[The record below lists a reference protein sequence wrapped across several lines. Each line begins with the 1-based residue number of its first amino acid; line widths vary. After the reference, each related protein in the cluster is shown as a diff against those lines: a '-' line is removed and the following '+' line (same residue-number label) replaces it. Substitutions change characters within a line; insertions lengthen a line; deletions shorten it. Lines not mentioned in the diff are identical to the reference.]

1 MTSCR
6 LTFPEQ
12 KLIQAKQSSSIEQSS
27 SSQVVNKSSHQAQG
41 QGVRLR
47 SRPAHPRSAKMPPPT
62 HDFRAIFHRFDTG
75 GKVFSTAEA
84 FGNGHIN
91 DTVRVKTTDGTFYI
105 LQRINHDIFTRP
117 VEVMANIER
126 VTGHLARKIQERGGD
141 PNRETLTLIKS
152 KQDGNTDAASFV
164 VVDGNYWRLYKFI
177 ANARSYEIGEEAS
190 SDRNGTGHRNHIY
203 EAAAAFARFQRDM
216 ADLPPPRLHETIP
229 HFGDPA
235 FRFQQFEEALETNV
249 MGRAGSCRAEIDFVQ
264 ARKSDASKLGDMLR
278 EGKMPERVVHY
289 DTKINN
295 VLIDYESGRGL
306 CVIDLDT
313 TMPGLAIYDFG
324 DAVRAAT
331 ALAAEDE
338 ADLSLV
344 GFSMEKF
351 EQLTHGYLSVAAKFL
366 TDVEID
372 HLAFA
377 ARMVTMTIGLRFLAD
392 HLAGDKYF
400 KTQRDGQNLDRC
412 RTQFKIVAEMEKR
425 YDEMKAIVEKFRR
438 RYCKESISSLY

>member
-1 MTSCR
+1 M
-6 LTFPEQ
+6 
-12 KLIQAKQSSSIEQSS
+12 A
-27 SSQVVNKSSHQAQG
+27 
-41 QGVRLR
+41 
-47 SRPAHPRSAKMPPPT
+47 PPT
-62 HDFRAIFHRFDTG
+62 QDLAQAIFDRFDTG

-91 DTVRVKTTDGTFYI
+91 DTLRVKTTDGTYYI

-117 VEVMANIER
+117 AEVMANIER
-126 VTGHLARKIQERGGD
+126 VTEHLARKIQERGGD

-152 KQDGNTDAASFV
+152 KKDDSTDSASFV
-164 VVDGNYWRLYKFI
+164 VVDGNYWRLYNFI
-177 ANARSYEIGEEAS
+177 TNARSYEIGEDAS
-190 SDRNGTGHRNHIY
+190 SDVNGCGQHNYIY

-229 HFGDPA
+229 QFGDTA
-235 FRFQQFEEALETNV
+235 FRFQQFEEALRANV
-249 MGRAGSCRAEIDFVQ
+249 MGRADDCRAEIEFVQ

-278 EGKMPERVVHY
+278 EGEIPERVVHY

-295 VLIDYESGRGL
+295 VLIDTESGKGL

-338 ADLSLV
+338 IDLSLV

-351 EQLTHGYLSVAAKFL
+351 EELTRGYLSVAAKFL

-400 KTQRDGQNLDRC
+400 KTQREGQNLDRC
-412 RTQFKIVAEMEKR
+412 RTQFKTMAEMEKR
-425 YDEMKAIVEKFRR
+425 YDEMKATVERYRR
-438 RYCKESISSLY
+438 RCCKESISSLH